1 MGKSYKVPLQHMLCE
16 GEVYKKGKFTIESED
31 CLFTLA
37 EMAAISVGN
46 DCHKYDIGNYHTC
59 RKERCNNLKL
69 CMSLSASGPF
79 QMPEL
84 KSFTGTVPTRL
95 VPFSSAIGKAD
106 FTAGVHFY
114 IDDYMFE
121 RIWTSPE
128 KYVEKLSKFPCV
140 IGPDFSQ
147 YSDMSYPMRMWN
159 CYRNRVLSSYFQRN
173 GVNLVPNVTWSLPD
187 SYEYSFCGIPK
198 DSPIAINCTSIIH
211 CNLSKFLWYKG
222 YNEAIRR
229 LNPSLIIRY
238 GTVMEDERKDISI
251 YFENERL
258 KLLRYGR

>member
-1 MGKSYKVPLQHMLCE
+1 MEYE
-16 GEVYKKGKFTIESED
+16 N
-31 CLFTLA
+31 CLFPLD
-37 EMAAISVGN
+37 EMVAVSIQD
-46 DCHKYDIGNYHTC
+46 DCYKGAVVNCHAY
-59 RKERCNNLKL
+59 RKGHCNNLNL
-69 CMSLSASGPF
+69 CRSLSVSGPF
-79 QMPEL
+79 QMPDL
-84 KSFTGTVPTRL
+84 NSFTGTVPDRL
-95 VPFSSAIGKAD
+95 IPFSTAIGMSD
-106 FTAGVHFY
+106 YSNGVHFY

-128 KYVEKLSKFPCV
+128 KYVEKLSKYSCV

-159 CYRNRVLSSYFQRN
+159 CYRNRVLSSYFQNN

-187 SYEYSFCGIPK
+187 SYDYSFTGIPK
-198 DSPIAINCTSIIH
+198 DSTIAINCTSVIH

-222 YNEAIRR
+222 YNEAIKR

-238 GTVMEDERKDISI
+238 GAVMDGERKDISI

-258 KLLRYGR
+258 KMLRNGR